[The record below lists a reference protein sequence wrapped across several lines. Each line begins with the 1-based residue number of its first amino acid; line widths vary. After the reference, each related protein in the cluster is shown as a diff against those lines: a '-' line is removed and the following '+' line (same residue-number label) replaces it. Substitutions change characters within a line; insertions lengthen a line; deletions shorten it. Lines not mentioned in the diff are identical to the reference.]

1 MHITEIQSIIR
12 DYSSNCKSIKQ
23 STYKKQILKKKK
35 KKKDYLFI
43 GFVSAVRPRM
53 ACGILVPW
61 PGIDPAHSA
70 VEAWS
75 LNHWTAREL
84 SWTNS

>member
-35 KKKDYLFI
+35 KKRLFVYWFCF
-43 GFVSAVRPRM
+43 GCAAQNGMWDLSALTR
-53 ACGILVPW
+53 
-61 PGIDPAHSA
+61 D
-70 VEAWS
+70 
-75 LNHWTAREL
+75 
-84 SWTNS
+84 

>member
-1 MHITEIQSIIR
+1 MDITEIQSIVR
-12 DYSSNCKSIKQ
+12 DYSSNCKSIKR
-23 STYKKQILKKKK
+23 STYKKQILK

-43 GFVSAVRPRM
+43 GFVSAVQPRM
-53 ACGILVPW
+53 ACGILVPR